1 MDIAVTNAA
10 VSVILDRNKT
20 TIQEA
25 QVAIGAVA
33 PTPLLVADA
42 GAALAGKAIDDE
54 DAIEAACA
62 ASRAAARPI
71 SDMRGTIE
79 QRIHLSGVLTRRAI
93 QGAIQ
98 RAKES

>member
-1 MDIAVTNAA
+1 M
-10 VSVILDRNKT
+10 
-20 TIQEA
+20 
-25 QVAIGAVA
+25 AIGAVA

-42 GAALAGKAIDDE
+42 GAALAGKAVDDE

>member
-1 MDIAVTNAA
+1 MANAA
-10 VSVILDRNKT
+10 ASVVLNSDKT

-25 QVAIGAVA
+25 RVAIGAVA

-42 GAALAGKAIDDE
+42 GAALEGKAVDDE
-54 DAIEAACA
+54 EAIEAACA